1 MCMST
6 PSIQTYHF
14 IVLMS
19 LQTEALQCAANS
31 VNSCVQSQAKVHFPW
46 RYEHRWSWTLKC
58 WQEPPKTNESRPG
71 REASKLREVEKM
83 NREANKNPGRLGY
96 KGDYTTQ
103 LYGDCSEPLEGSMSP
118 VKKRVSVWFF
128 KKHHCGIDMYF
139 WGAVL
144 ELVLPD
150 PSKLRVHP
158 RSFTTQIW
166 FPLCCKAAKLPM

>member
-1 MCMST
+1 MLYTNHEFPMCMST

-96 KGDYTTQ
+96 IGDYTTQ

-128 KKHHCGIDMYF
+128 KNI
-139 WGAVL
+139 
-144 ELVLPD
+144 
-150 PSKLRVHP
+150 
-158 RSFTTQIW
+158 I
-166 FPLCCKAAKLPM
+166 AASTRTFEVQC